1 LLAPLAKQLSKGVY
15 HHWES
20 YPNEGLGQFL
30 IHILTG
36 HFQND
41 LARMLCFLIDENP
54 AGWSTIHAER
64 CIKAT
69 FVARE
74 CDCPSAPVKA
84 ALLAFIG
91 AKRRAL
97 TGEAGGS
104 GAGFSQEGQPAQ
116 RTVEERVFYVG

>member
-1 LLAPLAKQLSKGVY
+1 MLLPAVLSSVLASTAIVAFIVFSSQWSK
-15 HHWES
+15 
-20 YPNEGLGQFL
+20 F
-30 IHILTG
+30 
-36 HFQND
+36 
-41 LARMLCFLIDENP
+41 CF
-54 AGWSTIHAER
+54 AGNAER
-64 CIKAT
+64 CIKSNALRGEGMRLS
-69 FVARE
+69 VRA
-74 CDCPSAPVKA
+74 VKA